1 MDFNF
6 IDNQRTKMLDIL
18 ASNLSVSKSAKIAV
32 AFAKHSGVK
41 LIEGALLKC
50 LDNGGNV
57 EFVIGLDFH
66 TTDAVVLQD
75 FDTYSKSYPEFRF
88 YCFSDPSDNIATYH
102 PKLYLFEADG
112 LVKSVIGSSNLTKG
126 GLSENIEVNVLLE
139 MERESEKA
147 ENIFDIYAQI
157 KYQPSRFV
165 PDDAYIGAYQAVVE
179 ENQKSKYRRQETK
192 AAIKRLREL
201 EKNLPKPYT
210 SPKNLQGWQ
219 KLVFSKLP
227 NTEFQTGD
235 LYKYAL
241 EFAQTYPENKY
252 VEPKIRQ
259 VLQQLRDLGIIL
271 HLGEGRWIKSDTAY

>member
-1 MDFNF
+1 MSDV
-6 IDNQRTKMLDIL
+6 LD
-18 ASNLSVSKSAKIAV
+18 SNLSISKSAKIAV

-66 TTDAVVLQD
+66 TTDAIVLKT
-75 FDTYSKSYPEFRF
+75 FLAFSKTYPEFHF
-88 YCFSDPSDNIATYH
+88 YCFSDPSDNIVTYH
-102 PKLYLFEADG
+102 PKLYLFETEG
-112 LVKSVIGSSNLTKG
+112 LVKSIIGSSNLTKG

-139 MERESEKA
+139 MECESEKA
-147 ENIFDIYAQI
+147 ESIFDIYARI
-157 KYQPSRFV
+157 KYQPSRFA
-165 PDDAYIGAYQAVVE
+165 PNDAYIEAYQAVVE
-179 ENQKSKYRRQETK
+179 EAEKSKYRRQDTK
-192 AAIKRLREL
+192 AAIESLREL
-201 EKNLPKPYT
+201 EKGLPKPFT
-210 SPKNLQGWQ
+210 NPLTLQGWQ

-227 NTEFQTGD
+227 NNEFQTSD

-252 VEPKIRQ
+252 VEAKIRQ

-271 HLGEGRWIKSDTAY
+271 HLGEGRWMKSDIAF

>member
-1 MDFNF
+1 MSDV
-6 IDNQRTKMLDIL
+6 L
-18 ASNLSVSKSAKIAV
+18 ASNFSTSKSAKIAV

-66 TTDAVVLQD
+66 TTDAIVLQT
-75 FDTYSKSYPEFRF
+75 FHAFSKSYPEFHF
-88 YCFSDPSDNIATYH
+88 YCFSDPSDNIVTYH
-102 PKLYLFEADG
+102 PKLYLFETEG
-112 LVKSVIGSSNLTKG
+112 LVKSIIGSSNLTKG

-147 ENIFDIYAQI
+147 ESIFDIYARI
-157 KYQPSRFV
+157 KYQPSRFA
-165 PDDAYIGAYQAVVE
+165 PNDAYIEAYQAVVE
-179 ENQKSKYRRQETK
+179 EVEKPKNKRQDTK
-192 AAIKRLREL
+192 AAIESLREL
-201 EKNLPKPYT
+201 EKGLPKPFT
-210 SPKNLQGWQ
+210 NPMTLQGWQ

-227 NTEFQTGD
+227 NNEFQTSD
-235 LYKYAL
+235 MYKYVS

-252 VEPKIRQ
+252 VEAKIRQ

-271 HLGEGRWIKSDTAY
+271 HLGEGRWMKSDIAF